1 MASAG
6 CKREIEQQQRDFDV
20 NNRCVPEKASLREE
34 MPFSVSKIPQFL
46 FFFYVTVVSLNLFQ
60 LFFPGRCED
69 RNVGERKKHTCVFPS
84 VTLDADFRVHAYVSE
99 TKNERKVMEEIISR
113 RNRRRREEE
122 ERENEDSD
130 EAEEDRRA
138 FMAEFNGGEKKREA
152 RRVASANARWGAKHV
167 VENIT
172 IPLREFNVR
181 ERNGTMLFAHVFM
194 TKIGDEDESDGYED
208 EAPLRNERDVIWWES
223 VNVLKYARVGE
234 RRKTQKLI
242 GGEDSIKSSGNNS
255 SGGENSTTTSTGASG
270 NGNNSVAKN
279 NSASTTILP
288 HLRPHLRV
296 LKVKSPFPFFA
307 HGAPMDIGLRM
318 LNYETRSYRPL
329 AMMDDISISKRE
341 WRQLKMIDA
350 RTDSSE
356 EDEDEDAYPDDPVI
370 SLLIQ
375 PLPLGVYRMLR
386 NVETTLDQLQST
398 MGFTDDD
405 LDEVREMVV
414 GQDWRWLVATF
425 IVSIM
430 HSWFSF
436 LAFKNDVGFWKGRT
450 NVEGLS
456 VRSQWSNFI
465 CSTIIFLNIWESRG
479 TASSIIV
486 VETGIAALLELWKC
500 WKFVAAKRARKK
512 NNEEAS
518 EMQKDT
524 DEADAKAMKW
534 LVFAVF
540 PCVVGLSI
548 RSLLY
553 HEHRSW
559 KAWFLRNAANGVY
572 IFGFVAMTPQ
582 LYINYK
588 LKSVAH
594 LPWRAFMYKTFNTF
608 IDDVFSF
615 AVAMPWQHRI
625 ACLRDD
631 VIFFGYLWQ
640 RWIYGVDKSRVNEFG
655 RAYDDDNKDDDEG
668 KEKEE
673 NEDEKE
679 TKKDK

>member
-1 MASAG
+1 MSSFA
-6 CKREIEQQQRDFDV
+6 
-20 NNRCVPEKASLREE
+20 
-34 MPFSVSKIPQFL
+34 SKIPQFI
-46 FFFYVTVVSLNLFQ
+46 FFFYVTIVSLNLLH
-60 LFFPGRCED
+60 LFFPKRCD
-69 RNVGERKKHTCVFPS
+69 GKASSTLCVFPS
-84 VTLDADFRVHAYVSE
+84 LQHEEDFRVHVYVSE
-99 TKNERKVMEEIISR
+99 TKSERKVMEEVISR
-113 RNRRRREEE
+113 AYARREREE
-122 ERENEDSD
+122 D

-138 FMAEFNGGEKKREA
+138 FQEEFDGLVQPKRRKATREA
-152 RRVASANARWGAKHV
+152 RRVASANARWGTKK
-167 VENIT
+167 VENVT

-181 ERNGTMLFAHVFM
+181 EQNGTMLYAHVFM
-194 TKIGDEDESDGYED
+194 TKIGDEDDANEYDDD
-208 EAPLRNERDVIWWES
+208 EAPLRNEKDVIWWES

-242 GGEDSIKSSGNNS
+242 GGGNSIQGSSVNNS
-255 SGGENSTTTSTGASG
+255 SGGDENSTLTTTTTTTMDASSG
-270 NGNNSVAKN
+270 K
-279 NSASTTILP
+279 ILP

-296 LKVKSPFPFFA
+296 LKVKAPFPFFA
-307 HGAPMDIGLRM
+307 HGAPLDIGLRM
-318 LNYETRSYRPL
+318 LNYQTRAYRPL

-341 WRQLKMIDA
+341 WRQLKMIEEA
-350 RTDSSE
+350 GTDSSE
-356 EDEDEDAYPDDPVI
+356 EDEEAYPDDPVI
-370 SLLIQ
+370 SLNIQ
-375 PLPLGVYRMLR
+375 PLPLGVYRILR
-386 NVETTLDQLQST
+386 NVETTLGQLQST

-425 IVSIM
+425 VVSIM

-450 NVEGLS
+450 NLEGLS
-456 VRSQWSNFI
+456 VRSQWSNFV

-534 LVFAVF
+534 LVFALF
-540 PCVVGLSI
+540 PVVGGLSI

-572 IFGFVAMTPQ
+572 MFGFVAMTPQ

-655 RAYDDDNKDDDEG
+655 RAYEEDENKDDES
-668 KEKEE
+668 KREEE

>member
-1 MASAG
+1 MSVSDAKEEQRSRP
-6 CKREIEQQQRDFDV
+6 KREE
-20 NNRCVPEKASLREE
+20 REE
-34 MPFSVSKIPQFL
+34 EEEERMWGASKIPQFL
-46 FFFYVTVVSLNLFQ
+46 FFFYVAVVSLNAFH
-60 LFFPGRCED
+60 LFFPARCTDETTGR
-69 RNVGERKKHTCVFPS
+69 RSTSTKAKCVFP
-84 VTLDADFRVHAYVSE
+84 TLRVEDDFRVHVYVSD
-99 TKNERKVMEEIISR
+99 TKNERKVMEEVISEGAKR
-113 RNRRRREEE
+113 SETEE
-122 ERENEDSD
+122 DD
-130 EAEEDRRA
+130 PAEEDRRA
-138 FMAEFNGGEKKREA
+138 FSAEFDGQLRRDRRREA
-152 RRVASANARWGAKHV
+152 RKVASANARWGRKQM
-167 VENIT
+167 ENIT
-172 IPLREFNVR
+172 IPLKEFNVR
-181 ERNGTMLFAHVFM
+181 EKNGTMLFAHVFM
-194 TKIGDEDESDGYED
+194 TKIGDYDEENED
-208 EAPLRNERDVIWWES
+208 EAPLRDERDVIWWES

-242 GGEDSIKSSGNNS
+242 GGNSIRSNS
-255 SGGENSTTTSTGASG
+255 NDGDENSTTSASG
-270 NGNNSVAKN
+270 NGSGVEKN
-279 NSASTTILP
+279 TISESRILP
-288 HLRPHLRV
+288 HLRPHLRI

-318 LNYETRSYRPL
+318 LNYKTRAYRPL
-329 AMMDDISISKRE
+329 AMMDDISISKKE
-341 WRQLKMIDA
+341 WRQLKMIDLEG
-350 RTDSSE
+350 DSLE
-356 EDEDEDAYPDDPVI
+356 EDDETYPDDPI
-370 SLLIQ
+370 IALNIQ
-375 PLPLGVYRMLR
+375 PLPLGVFRILR
-386 NVETTLDQLQST
+386 NVEATLDQLQTT

-425 IVSIM
+425 VVSIM

-465 CSTIIFLNIWESRG
+465 CSTIIFLNIWDSRG

-486 VETGIAALLELWKC
+486 VETGVAALLEFWKC
-500 WKFVAAKRARKK
+500 WKFIAAKRARKK

-559 KAWFLRNAANGVY
+559 RAWFLRNAANGVY

-655 RAYDDDNKDDDEG
+655 RAYENENEDKG
-668 KEKEE
+668 TKEE
-673 NEDEKE
+673 SDEKE
-679 TKKDK
+679 TKKNK